1 MSLIDSTRRTI
12 RRYHLLPRDSRV
24 LVALSGG
31 PDSVGL
37 LYVLRDLAE
46 AEGFRVAGAVH
57 LNHQLRGGESDEDE
71 NFCKQLAS
79 SLELPI
85 DLERVNVAQLAH
97 DADVSIEQA
106 AHTARHEFYARAA
119 LRVNATA
126 VAVAHTRDDQAET
139 FLLRL
144 LRGAGPR
151 GLSGMHPKSGLV
163 VRPLLETRRAE
174 VRAFLGDRHLAFRE
188 DASNSDVT
196 IPRNRIRHEL
206 LPLLEN
212 RFMPGIVDVLGR
224 EAAIARDDAEYLDA
238 VAREAASRL
247 ISKTAAGVEI
257 AADELLREPR
267 AIARRVVRIAQE
279 MAVEGVPG
287 GFEAAEAILQ
297 FVVSKPS
304 GPLDLAG
311 HRVNL
316 RGNRVVL
323 TERRGRGV
331 SAPPADFSYLL
342 DIPGQIAVPEA
353 ACAISADIRGV
364 PSGRQA
370 RQVWSLTGRGDEAV
384 VEAGRVVAPLSVRNR
399 RPGDRFRPLGL
410 GGRKK
415 LQDFFVDARVER
427 AERDAT
433 PIVVDSTGRIVWVA
447 GHALAEEFRVTDHT
461 RAVVILKR
469 VPI

>member
-1 MSLIDSTRRTI
+1 
-12 RRYHLLPRDSRV
+12 
-24 LVALSGG
+24 
-31 PDSVGL
+31 
-37 LYVLRDLAE
+37 
-46 AEGFRVAGAVH
+46 
-57 LNHQLRGGESDEDE
+57 
-71 NFCKQLAS
+71 
-79 SLELPI
+79 
-85 DLERVNVAQLAH
+85 
-97 DADVSIEQA
+97 
-106 AHTARHEFYARAA
+106 
-119 LRVNATA
+119 
-126 VAVAHTRDDQAET
+126 
-139 FLLRL
+139 
-144 LRGAGPR
+144 
-151 GLSGMHPKSGLV
+151 MHPKSGLV
-163 VRPLLETRRAE
+163 VRPLLETRRSE

-206 LPLLEN
+206 LPLLED

-238 VAREAASRL
+238 VARDAAARL
-247 ISKTAAGVEI
+247 ISKTPAGVEI
-257 AADELLREPR
+257 AADALLGEPR
-267 AIARRVVRIAQE
+267 AIASRVVRIAQE
-279 MAVEGVPG
+279 MAAQGPPG
-287 GFEAAEAILQ
+287 GFAAAEAILQ
-297 FVVSKPS
+297 FVVSKRS

-323 TERRGRGV
+323 TGRRGRGT
-331 SAPPADFSYLL
+331 SAPLADFSYLL
-342 DIPGQIAVPEA
+342 DIPGEIAVPEA
-353 ACAISADIRGV
+353 ACAISADIRNV
-364 PSGRQA
+364 PSGRPA
-370 RQVWSLTGRGDEAV
+370 SQVWRLTGRGDEAV
-384 VEAGRVVAPLSVRNR
+384 IEAGRVVAPLSVRNR

-415 LQDFFVDARVER
+415 LQDFFVDARVAR